1 MFQAFVFD
9 LHLAF
14 VFIVFSPGT
23 LLIIESA
30 QPRQAMKQCANAAMQ
45 EKLKIFP
52 ELIKRRGLRV
62 EQ

>member
-1 MFQAFVFD
+1 MCFR
-9 LHLAF
+9 LAF
-14 VFIVFSPGT
+14 ACVFIGFSPDT
-23 LLIIESA
+23 LLLIESA
-30 QPRQAMKQCANAAMQ
+30 QPQQAMKQCANAAMQ